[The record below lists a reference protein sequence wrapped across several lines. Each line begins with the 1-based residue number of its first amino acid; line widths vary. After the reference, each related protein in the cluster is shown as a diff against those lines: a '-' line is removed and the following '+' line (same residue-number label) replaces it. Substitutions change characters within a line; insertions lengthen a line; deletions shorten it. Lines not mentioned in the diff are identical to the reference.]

1 MEFERTTVITM
12 LYAKILMVHLIALVI
27 QGTQAM
33 ALIVKV
39 SSAYFM
45 QITPSKLANKLAY
58 QRGRRRPNDI
68 KLWFILIYENNKPE
82 QTDIQ
87 FYYIA
92 NCWI

>member
-39 SSAYFM
+39 SSSYF
-45 QITPSKLANKLAY
+45 ITPSKLANKLAY